1 MAGAASQDD
10 DAITGI
16 NVVPLVDIVLVLLI
30 IFMMTASI
38 IVAPSLNIDLPQVS
52 QADQPPPRNLH
63 FLIGLSGDIY
73 LDDRR
78 VEKDSILGLVQQ
90 AVAEQPEVQV
100 LVSAD
105 QKVPYGEVV
114 EVLDLV
120 RMGGVTKFAIS
131 VEVLQKKR

>member
-1 MAGAASQDD
+1 MAGGSPQED

-38 IVAPSLNIDLPQVS
+38 IVAPAVNIELPQVS
-52 QADQPPPRNLH
+52 KADQPPPKNLH
-63 FLIGLSGDIY
+63 FLIDFSGGIY
-73 LDDRR
+73 LNDKRI
-78 VEKDSILGLVQQ
+78 EKEGIVGVVQKE
-90 AVAEQPEVQV
+90 VATRPDVHV

-105 QKVPYGEVV
+105 KQVPYGEVV

-120 RMGGVTKFAIS
+120 RSGGVTKFAIS
-131 VEVLQKKR
+131 VEMVRKK